1 MKKTKLL
8 VSALAVTMLVTSLA
22 ACGKKEEDV
31 KSNTSTNSNSS
42 SSNTSA
48 AQDPYGKYEEPV
60 TVRLVRSVNVNS
72 KYDEG
77 KSIENND
84 FIDVIKKELNIDVK
98 YDWVA
103 ASGDFD
109 QKMSLA
115 ISSNNLPDAA
125 LVNLTQFKS
134 MQKYGQLADLTEVYS
149 STASE
154 LLRSYYKS
162 GGEALKQ
169 LTEVDGKIMAIPATI
184 PKASGMS
191 EMWIRQDWLDKLGLE
206 APKNIEEL
214 KIVAKAFVE
223 QDPDGNGKKDTI
235 GISGPTKSG
244 NLAATDGNQYGLDP
258 IFGAYQSF
266 PYYWLKDDNGKVV
279 YGSTLPETKEAL
291 KTLAE
296 MYKEGLIDKELL
308 VRDDMQQV
316 VLDEKVGIFFGPWWT
331 GYTLGDA
338 WKKENAPNW
347 QAYAYPKAE
356 DGTYYAHMSA
366 PANTFL
372 VINKNCK
379 NPEAVVKIVNLL
391 LRDESKWVESGLGK
405 NPGVG
410 ESYPIFTVF
419 DNVDEIEASYDI
431 LAKYLKGETDI
442 NSVDFSSHK
451 LLKDDMEAIKK
462 LKLEPYDDFSVDKWD
477 LKNGGDLITTNLPR
491 LISIMIGDRPLAT
504 DKSIKEVYSLYY
516 GQTETMNSRW
526 ANLQKLE
533 RETFAKIIM
542 GSDSI
547 DSFDD
552 FVKKWHDQG
561 GDKILQEVTEIA
573 K

>member
-1 MKKTKLL
+1 MKRTKLL
-8 VSALAVTMLVTSLA
+8 ASALAMTMLVTALA
-22 ACGKKEEDV
+22 ACGKKEADV
-31 KSNTSTNSNSS
+31 KNSS
-42 SSNTSA
+42 SSNSSSGNTVT
-48 AQDPYGKYEEPV
+48 AQDPYGKYDQPV
-60 TVRLVRSVNVNS
+60 TVRLVRSVNANS

-84 FIDVIKKELNIDVK
+84 FIDEIKKQLNIEVK

-134 MQKYGQLADLTEVYS
+134 MQKYGQLADLTDIFN
-149 STASE
+149 STACD
-154 LLRSYYKS
+154 LLKSYYKS

-169 LTEVDGKIMAIPATI
+169 LTEADGKIMAIPATI

-191 EMWIRQDWLDKLGLE
+191 EMWIRQDWLDKLGLQ

-214 KIVAKAFVE
+214 KAVAKAFVE

-235 GISGPTKSG
+235 GISGPSKSG
-244 NLAATDGNQYGLDP
+244 NLAGTDGNQYGLDP
-258 IFGAYQSF
+258 IFGAYKSF
-266 PYYWLKDDNGKVV
+266 PKYWLKDNNGNVI
-279 YGSTLPETKEAL
+279 YGSTQPETKEAL

-308 VRDDMQQV
+308 VRDDIQQL

-338 WKKENAPNW
+338 WKKESAPNW
-347 QAYAYPKAE
+347 QAYAYPRAD
-356 DGTYYAHMSA
+356 DGNYYAHMSA

-379 NPEAVVKIVNLL
+379 NPEAIVKIVNLL
-391 LRDESKWVESGLGK
+391 LRDEPKWVESGLGK

-431 LAKYLKGETDI
+431 LNKYLKGETDI
-442 NSVDFSSHK
+442 AAVDFSSHK

-462 LKLEPYDDFSVDKWD
+462 LKLEPFDDFSVNKWD
-477 LKNGGDLITTNLPR
+477 LKNGGDLKTTNLPR
-491 LISIMIGDRPLAT
+491 LISIMVGDRPLAT
-504 DKSIKEVYSLYY
+504 DKEIKEVYSLYY

-533 RETFAKIIM
+533 KETFAKIVM
-542 GSDSI
+542 GSAQI
-547 DSFDD
+547 DSFDE
-552 FVKKWHDQG
+552 FVEKWNAQG
-561 GDKILQEVTEIA
+561 GEKILKEVAEIA